1 MFPGQETTGLSVS
14 LTTMLKLHPAVLPVA
29 SVAVQVTVFV
39 PVAKLEPLGGTQTS
53 ATPGQLSVAVA
64 AKFTIALH
72 WPGAVLVVMLPGQDM
87 NGLSTSLTTLLKLQL
102 AGVPQASG
110 SLEFTRIVP

>member
-53 ATPGQLSVAVA
+53 ATPGQSSVAVA
-64 AKFTIALH
+64 AKFTTTLH
-72 WPGAVLVVMLPGQDM
+72 RPAAMLVVMSPGQ
-87 NGLSTSLTTLLKLQL
+87 
-102 AGVPQASG
+102 GVDGGVVSNAPPPSMA
-110 SLEFTRIVP
+110 P

>member
-39 PVAKLEPLGGTQTS
+39 TMAKLGPLGGTQTS

-64 AKFTIALH
+64 AKFTTALH
-72 WPGAVLVVMLPGQDM
+72 WPGAVLVVMSPGQVAEG
-87 NGLSTSLTTLLKLQL
+87 GLVSLTPTPKLQPSEV
-102 AGVPQASG
+102 APTGAAAQG
-110 SLEFTRIVP
+110 SMP

>member
-1 MFPGQETTGLSVS
+1 MLKFHLAVFPG
-14 LTTMLKLHPAVLPVA
+14 A

-72 WPGAVLVVMLPGQDM
+72 WPGAVLVVMFPGQDTT
-87 NGLSTSLTTLLKLQL
+87 GLSTSMTPMLKLQL
-102 AGVPQASG
+102 AVLPPASVRPQP
-110 SLEFTRIVP
+110 TRVRPAPKLQLSCW